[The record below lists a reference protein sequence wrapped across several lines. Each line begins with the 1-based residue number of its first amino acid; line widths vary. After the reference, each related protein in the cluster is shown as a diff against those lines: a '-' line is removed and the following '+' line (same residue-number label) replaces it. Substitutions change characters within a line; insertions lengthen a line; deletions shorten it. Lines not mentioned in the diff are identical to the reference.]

1 MINFIQKIDGSDE
14 VIHLTLDD
22 DSTIHDSFRTF
33 ISFLKAQT
41 YGTGT
46 IYHGLLQAIEEV
58 EETLECDYKTFK
70 DEILPRNSE
79 VSEEICEELCK
90 VVEKDYYAGFGLHD

>member
-1 MINFIQKIDGSDE
+1 MINFIQKIDGSME

-58 EETLECDYKTFK
+58 EESLECDYKTFK
-70 DEILPRNSE
+70 EEVAPRNSE
-79 VSEEICEELCK
+79 VTEEICEA
-90 VVEKDYYAGFGLHD
+90 VEKDYYNGFGLHD